1 LFCRV
6 YHPIKRFRDPARR
19 VKRSDRR
26 RCAPPIGLRDH
37 ASRGYA
43 AHSAAYPLN
52 AAAPLCGFAPIGTSD
67 AINSI
72 CRAQGGAADLAA
84 RYMA

>member
-1 LFCRV
+1 MS
-6 YHPIKRFRDPARR
+6 PN
-19 VKRSDRR
+19 
-26 RCAPPIGLRDH
+26 GLRDQ

-52 AAAPLCGFAPIGTSD
+52 AAAPLYGFAPIGTSD

-84 RYMA
+84 RYTLE